1 MLSKQKISC
10 NYLNTNEAN
19 TIAVSDTNTN
29 LIFKKITGLVV
40 ATNNT
45 NDNIKLIYD
54 VIIID
59 NNHNDCKKVLEII
72 YYKNQLKQLILKH
85 KIF

>member
-1 MLSKQKISC
+1 MKSLFI
-10 NYLNTNEAN
+10 YLNTNEAN
-19 TIAVSDTNTN
+19 TIAVSDTNNN

>member
-19 TIAVSDTNTN
+19 TIAVSDTNNN

-45 NDNIKLIYD
+45 NDNI
-54 VIIID
+54 
-59 NNHNDCKKVLEII
+59 
-72 YYKNQLKQLILKH
+72 
-85 KIF
+85 